1 MQKTKKSANR
11 LLALLLSIMMLV
23 SMLPLSVFAEETTGA
38 AADAVVT
45 LTVSN
50 RGVLATAADGSVMAN
65 KEVTVKD
72 IDSDGK
78 LTFDEALVAA
88 HAAYNSAD
96 GYAAGSAGVTKLWG
110 VTTSNVLFFMNN
122 VGLTTGVKSDT
133 VKGGDRLVASIN
145 ADDTYYADWYAA
157 FDRAAKTVTVG
168 EDITLTLKGHLGMA
182 YTEEDMAD
190 AALSGISVG
199 TVSGG
204 SFTAIE
210 GKTTDADGK
219 VTLSFDAAGT
229 YYVTASGTVK
239 DTVTDWN
246 LMNMSTPDNPVYGK
260 MDFDTY
266 DTSMAYTEKDY
277 GDGPY
282 PAGEVKWVD
291 FDTWVDNQDSYHTLR
306 SNRLTTDC
314 PIIAPVCVVK
324 VTEIPRL
331 ASLNISKEWTDGGN
345 YYALT
350 PAFDPDVTEYSITVP
365 DYASSVFPYAKLAE
379 GTEGKGI
386 GYYGFNSM
394 FGGFGWS
401 SSNNVNVSG
410 GYFGVVIYDRSN
422 SMSDE
427 DIRYTVNIS
436 KHATL
441 KDMTVDGVGTLDFD
455 RDTNT
460 GYHYYV
466 DSTQDGVDIT
476 ATAYKNSYTI
486 TIDGNTATGGEVYRL
501 AYDWDENGK
510 MEVPVTVAGE
520 NVELYTY
527 TVVLEKQPRN
537 DTPYLMTQPEE
548 ADYIIGDD
556 TTALSVIA
564 SSNGEMTYQ
573 WYANTT
579 DSTTGGTAIS
589 GATQPSYTPPAD
601 EVGTLYYYCVVTN
614 EDKTVN
620 NTAVSETARVTVDP
634 DPTPK
639 ATILNPGSPLSG
651 YDWDTG
657 YVYNVDDE
665 ANALTVTA
673 TSDAEGGTWSYRWY
687 SPRQAYNF
695 SGYSSAPGNS
705 TAESYTPSTALNMA
719 NSTGKFY
726 ACRVSYTFKGKTYTS
741 WATTGETY
749 TEGEGEEAETYDVTG
764 VYVFIDVDKAETP
777 VITKQPVGA
786 SYIEGDRM
794 TNLSVSA
801 SRADGGTLS
810 YQWYVND
817 TNRNWG
823 GTAIADA
830 TSNSY
835 APGTAAEGGTKY
847 YYCVVTNTI
856 QGYSSSVASETAS
869 IYIKTVQDL
878 VGDKLSG
885 TGTEA
890 DPYLIKDAQDYQDL
904 ADLVA
909 GGMSFQGKYLKQE
922 NDITLPDGWQSIGV
936 LKDPSITHING
947 GKNMLPFSGTLDG
960 NQKTVT
966 VPEGGSPLLGYV
978 KGATVKNLNIYGKK
992 IAGYGL
998 VDHLEGVSLSG
1009 EAICIDNVTLKSG
1022 SSTLKSGLI
1031 GTYLTNNGFAGCSA
1045 AFYVTIRNCTI
1056 EKDVVI
1062 GYNKDQSMIGSIA
1075 GRIHGTIDNCV
1086 SYATVYGTNYVGGI
1100 LGTRD
1105 NAMGGCAVTNCTFG
1119 GTVEASGEQAGGI
1132 VGGGYSN
1139 STAPNGAKVNVENC
1153 SSSGTITGADKVGG
1167 IVGADSYVVQLW
1179 GNHSLKNNSFT
1190 GTVKATSGTYVG
1202 GIIGYYASL
1211 NKYDGIT
1218 GNYYKTGCGADR
1230 GIGYVKYVDTNCA
1243 THETAGGAI
1252 YINTADG
1259 ESGIGGITK
1268 TDHNRTDDP
1277 LGADAGKLCY
1287 TDSTPATATELLVSG
1302 TYKTEY
1308 TKGDALDLTGIE
1320 LTVAYNIGKTETIAL
1335 KDVTIAG
1342 FDPQKVGRQEITL
1355 SYKGVTATV
1364 LVEVRNPKGEIV
1376 VTVSILGDGKHNSE
1390 TDGKTHTLAA
1400 GNLETWVKAKEYTVD
1415 SNVTVLDVLTEI
1427 FAANGMTVSNPTGN
1441 YIESVTYKGVELGAL
1456 TNGPLSG
1463 WMYTLNGEYP
1473 DLGVAEQ
1480 ILSDDDVIV
1489 FHYTDDYTQ
1498 EGASEEPEKTVQ
1510 DVIVL
1515 IDAIGTVT
1523 LDSGDAIAAA
1533 RTAYNNLSAE
1543 QKELVDNYETLV
1555 EAEKAYAQLIQ
1566 ENNTFEK
1573 VYKATSDYLASLG
1586 VPDVGSIGGEW
1597 IVIGLARSNREVPD
1611 EYYDAVI
1618 AYVREN
1624 INDKEQLA
1632 SNKSTENSR
1641 IILALTAL
1649 GLDVTDVDGHNLLQG
1664 LTDMDYLKSQG
1675 PNGPIWALIAFDSHD
1690 YEIPTAPE
1698 GADPVTREKLV
1709 AYLLEQQLDDG
1720 GWALSGDAA
1729 DPDMTAMAIQAL
1741 APYYKTDAD
1750 VKAAVDEALARLSDI
1765 QQPTGGYS
1773 SWGTANAES
1782 CAQVIVALT
1791 ALGIDPDNDPRF
1803 MKNGV
1808 SVLDALLSFAVDG
1821 GGFKHTAGGN
1831 VNGMATEQGYY
1842 ALAAY
1847 DRFLNDKTSLYD
1859 MSDVTIGDN
1868 PDVPAPEDKDIT
1880 LTDVEGTGV
1889 TATGKESILNGL
1901 ELEAN
1906 LLTSGELYDK
1916 VKEAL
1921 KDGKFTLYDLYLLKN
1936 SYEEIQPDGTITVS
1950 IPVPDSYDGA
1960 QCKVYRVN
1968 EDGSVTEVT
1977 AVLKDGKLTFET
1989 DQMGAYAVY
1998 QPVKVDTD
2006 EPGDNDDTTKPGDN
2020 DDTTEPPK
2028 TGDNDFAVV
2037 WFTLSLCSLTA
2048 LIAVSRKKKA
2058 VK

>member
-1 MQKTKKSANR
+1 MTKRKKGANR
-11 LLALLLSIMMLV
+11 LLALLLSVMMLV
-23 SMLPLSVFAEETTGA
+23 GMLPTAVVAAETTEP

-50 RGVLATAADGSVMAN
+50 KGMLATAADGSTMAN
-65 KEVTVKD
+65 KAVTVKD

-96 GYAAGSAGVTKLWG
+96 GYAVGSYGVTKLWG
-110 VTTSNVLFFMNN
+110 VTTSNVLFFINN
-122 VGLTTGVKSDT
+122 VGLTTGVKADT

-145 ADDTYYADWYAA
+145 ADDTCYADWYAA
-157 FDRAAKTVTVG
+157 FDKAAKTVTVDQ
-168 EDITLTLKGHLGMA
+168 DITLTLKGHLGMA

-190 AALSGISVG
+190 VALSGISVG

-229 YYVTASGTVK
+229 YYVTASGTVE

-246 LMNMSTPDNPVYGK
+246 LMDMGGSNYGK
-260 MDFDTY
+260 MDFNTY

-282 PAGEVKWVD
+282 PADEVKWVD
-291 FDTWVDNQDSYHTLR
+291 FYTWVDNQDSYHTLR
-306 SNRLTTDC
+306 SNQLIADC
-314 PIIAPVCVVK
+314 PIIAPVCVVT

-331 ASLNISKEWTDGGN
+331 ESLNISREWTDGGN
-345 YYALT
+345 YYALN
-350 PAFDPDVTEYSITVP
+350 PAFDPDVTEYSISVP
-365 DYASSVFPYAKLAE
+365 DYASSVYPYPKLAE
-379 GTEGKGI
+379 GTDGKGI

-401 SSNNVNVSG
+401 SSNNVNISG
-410 GYFGVVIYDRSN
+410 GYFGVVIYDKTN
-422 SMSDE
+422 SMRDE

-441 KDMTVDGVGTLDFD
+441 KDLTVDGVGSLAFN
-455 RDTNT
+455 RDTNA

-466 DSTQDGVDIT
+466 DGTQDGVDIT
-476 ATAYKNSYTI
+476 ATAYKSSYTI
-486 TIDGNTATGGEVYRL
+486 IIDGNTVTGGEAYRL

-510 MEVPVTVAGE
+510 MEVPVTVASD
-520 NVELYTY
+520 NVEPYTY

-537 DTPYLMTQPEE
+537 DTPYLLTQPEA
-548 ADYIIGDD
+548 ADYIIGND

-564 SSNGEMTYQ
+564 SANGEMAYQ
-573 WYANTT
+573 WYSNTT
-579 DSTTGGTAIS
+579 DSTDGGIAIE
-589 GATQPSYTPPAD
+589 GATQASYTPTSD
-601 EVGTLYYYCVVTN
+601 KVGTQYYYCVVTN
-614 EDKTVN
+614 TEKTAN
-620 NTAVSETARVTVDP
+620 NTAVSQTARVTVDP

-639 ATILNPGSPLSG
+639 ATILNPGEPLSG

-657 YVYNVDDE
+657 YVYNVGD
-665 ANALTVTA
+665 AATALTVTA

-687 SPRQAYNF
+687 SPQQAYNF
-695 SGYSSAPGNS
+695 SGYSSAPGSS

-726 ACRVSYTFKGKTYTS
+726 ACRVTYTFKGKAYTS

-749 TEGEGEEAETYDVTG
+749 TEGEGEDAKTYDVSG
-764 VYVFIDVDKAETP
+764 VYVFIDVDKAENP
-777 VITKQPVGA
+777 AITKQPVDA

-801 SRADGGTLS
+801 SKTDGGTLS

-830 TSNSY
+830 TSSSY
-835 APGTAAEGGTKY
+835 APGTAEEGGTKY

-856 QGYSSSVASETAS
+856 QGYSSSVASETAQ
-869 IYIKTVQDL
+869 ITIKTVQDL

-885 TGTEA
+885 SGTET

-904 ADLVA
+904 AELVA
-909 GGMSFQGKYLKQE
+909 GGMNFQGKYLKQE
-922 NDITLPDGWQSIGV
+922 NDITLPDDWESIGV
-936 LKDPSITHING
+936 LKDPSIKHINSG
-947 GKNMLPFSGTLDG
+947 QNMLPFSGTLDG
-960 NQKTVT
+960 NDKTVT

-998 VDHLEGVSLSG
+998 VDHLEGVGLSG

-1022 SSTLKSGLI
+1022 TSTLKSGLI
-1031 GTYLTNNGFAGCSA
+1031 GTYITNNGFAGCSA

-1086 SYATVYGTNYVGGI
+1086 SYATVYGTDYVGGI

-1105 NAMGGCAVTNCTFG
+1105 NAMGGCTVTNCTFD
-1119 GTVEASGEQAGGI
+1119 GTVEASGEQVGGI

-1139 STAPNGAKVNVENC
+1139 STAPNGAKVNIEKC
-1153 SSSGTITGADKVGG
+1153 SSNGTITGADKVGG

-1179 GNHSLKNNSFT
+1179 GSHSLKNNAFT

-1218 GNYYKTGCGADR
+1218 GNYYKTGCGANR
-1230 GIGYVKYVDTNCA
+1230 GIGYVKYVDTNCV
-1243 THETAGGAI
+1243 THETASGAT

-1259 ESGIGGITK
+1259 QSGIGGITK

-1287 TDSTPATATELLVSG
+1287 TDSTPVTATELIVSG

-1320 LTVAYNIGKTETIAL
+1320 LTVAYNVGKTETIFL
-1335 KDVTIAG
+1335 KDVTLEG
-1342 FDPQKVGRQEITL
+1342 FDSQKLGRQEITL
-1355 SYKGVTATV
+1355 NYKGLTATIE
-1364 LVEVRNPKGEIV
+1364 VEVRNLEGEIT
-1376 VTVSILGDGKHNSE
+1376 VTVSILGDSKHDCE
-1390 TDGKTHTLAA
+1390 TDGKVHTLTD
-1400 GNLETWVKAKEYTVD
+1400 GNLEIWVKAKEYMVD
-1415 SNVTVLDVLTEI
+1415 ANATVLDVLTEI
-1427 FAANGMTVSNPTGN
+1427 FAANDMTVSNPDGN

-1463 WMYTLNGEYP
+1463 WMYTLNEEYS
-1473 DLGVAEQ
+1473 DLGVADQ
-1480 ILSDDDVIV
+1480 ILSDGDVIV
-1489 FHYTDDYTQ
+1489 FHYTDDYTR
-1498 EGASEEPEKTVQ
+1498 EGAFEEPEQTAEEVMA
-1510 DVIVL
+1510 L
-1515 IDAIGTVT
+1515 INTIGTVT
-1523 LDSGDAIAAA
+1523 LDSGNAIAAA
-1533 RTAYNNLSAE
+1533 RTAYDSLSAE
-1543 QKELVDNYETLV
+1543 QKELVNNYETLV
-1555 EAEKAYAQLIQ
+1555 AAEKAYAQLIQ
-1566 ENNTFEK
+1566 GNKSFED
-1573 VYKATSDYLASLG
+1573 VYKATGDYLASLG
-1586 VPDVGSIGGEW
+1586 IPGVGSTGGEW
-1597 IVIGLARSNREVPD
+1597 SVIGLARSGREVAD
-1611 EYYDAVI
+1611 EYYDAVVAFI
-1618 AYVREN
+1618 REN
-1624 INDKEQLA
+1624 INDKEQIDP
-1632 SNKSTENSR
+1632 NKSTENSR

-1649 GLDVTDVDGHNLLQG
+1649 GMDVTDVDGHDLLQG
-1664 LTDMDYLKSQG
+1664 LTDMDYLKKQG
-1675 PNGPIWALIAFDSHD
+1675 INGLIWALIAFDSHD
-1690 YEIPTAPE
+1690 YEIPAAPK
-1698 GADPVTREKLV
+1698 GANPVTREKLV
-1709 AYLLEQQLDDG
+1709 AHLLEQQLYDG
-1720 GWALSGDAA
+1720 GWALGGNTA
-1729 DPDMTAMAIQAL
+1729 DPDITAMVIQAL
-1741 APYYKTDAD
+1741 AAYYETNAE
-1750 VKAAVDEALARLSDI
+1750 VKAAVDQALDCLSKKQRAD
-1765 QQPTGGYS
+1765 GGFA
-1773 SWGTANAES
+1773 SWGTVNAES

-1803 MKNGV
+1803 VKNGV

-1831 VNGMATEQGYY
+1831 VNGIATEQGYY

-1847 DRFLNDKTSLYD
+1847 DRLLNDKTSLYD
-1859 MSDVTIGDN
+1859 MSDVKISSN
-1868 PDVPAPEDKDIT
+1868 PDQPKPEDKDIT
-1880 LTDVEGTGV
+1880 LTDVEGTGITV
-1889 TATGKESILNGL
+1889 TGKDSILNGL

-1906 LLTSGELYDK
+1906 LLTSGDLYNK
-1916 VKEAL
+1916 VKDSL
-1921 KDGKFTLYDLYLLKN
+1921 KDGQFTLYDMYLLENNLEVQPMVRLRFLFRFPKAMTGRSA
-1936 SYEEIQPDGTITVS
+1936 SYTVS
-1950 IPVPDSYDGA
+1950 M
-1960 QCKVYRVN
+1960 R
-1968 EDGSVTEVT
+1968 T
-1977 AVLKDGKLTFET
+1977 AVL
-1989 DQMGAYAVY
+1989 
-1998 QPVKVDTD
+1998 P
-2006 EPGDNDDTTKPGDN
+2006 
-2020 DDTTEPPK
+2020 
-2028 TGDNDFAVV
+2028 
-2037 WFTLSLCSLTA
+2037 
-2048 LIAVSRKKKA
+2048 R
-2058 VK
+2058 